1 MVKAIVKNVCY
12 IVIGAILLG
21 IVYLKLMVL
30 SELLM
35 LLIGIVGFMVLV
47 NGIFGLYNIIRPETE
62 QKDTKQWI

>member
-1 MVKAIVKNVCY
+1 MVQDIVKNVCY

-47 NGIFGLYNIIRPETE
+47 NGYIALYNLIRPELMR
-62 QKDTKQWI
+62 KN

>member
-62 QKDTKQWI
+62 QKDTKQ